1 MINAAA
7 CRVSAKCGKLL
18 SGLSSCE
25 GEEECGRALLALNYC
40 VGSIACP
47 STAQTFMAALQQQLP
62 EHDVDI
68 ATAALSD
75 CAESFLRGG
84 AQSS

>member
-1 MINAAA
+1 
-7 CRVSAKCGKLL
+7 
-18 SGLSSCE
+18 
-25 GEEECGRALLALNYC
+25 
-40 VGSIACP
+40 
-47 STAQTFMAALQQQLP
+47 MAALQQQLP